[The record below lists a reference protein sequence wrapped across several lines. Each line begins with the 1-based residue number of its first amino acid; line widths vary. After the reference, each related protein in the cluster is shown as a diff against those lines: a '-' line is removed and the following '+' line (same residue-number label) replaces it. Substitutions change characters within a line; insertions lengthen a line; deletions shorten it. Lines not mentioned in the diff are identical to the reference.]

1 MKASKLSVVALAA
14 GALVVAG
21 CGDDEDEPSGERAA
35 GGDTATERTEKP
47 AGGASQT
54 IRLSATDFRFTP
66 ENPRVDKP
74 GTVKFVTKNDGQ
86 APHALEVE
94 GPSGEAETKTIQA
107 GQSAELTVKLDEAGS
122 FTMYCPI
129 GNHRQMGMEGK
140 VEVAGGGSGGGGA
153 STETETE
160 DDSGGGSD
168 DNRGSGGGGGY

>member
-21 CGDDEDEPSGERAA
+21 CGDDEDEPSGDRAA
-35 GGDTATERTEKP
+35 SGDTATEKAEKP

-54 IRLSATDFRFTP
+54 IRLSATDFKFDP
-66 ENPRVDKP
+66 ENPRVEKP

-94 GPSGEAETKTIQA
+94 GPSGEAETETIQP
-107 GQSAELTVKLDEAGS
+107 GQSAELSVKLDRGGS
-122 FTMYCPI
+122 FTMYCPV

-140 VEVAGGGSGGGGA
+140 VVVAGGGGGA

-160 DDSGGGSD
+160 TEDDSGGGGGNS
-168 DNRGSGGGGGY
+168 GSGGGGGY